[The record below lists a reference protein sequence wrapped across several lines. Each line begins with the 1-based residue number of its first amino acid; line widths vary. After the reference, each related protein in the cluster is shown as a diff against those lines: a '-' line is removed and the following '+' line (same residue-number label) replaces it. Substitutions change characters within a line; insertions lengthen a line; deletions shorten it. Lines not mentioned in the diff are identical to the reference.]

1 MVSRN
6 AITVI
11 ALLAIVGGMGGLTAY
26 SAELYSLFCRVTGF
40 GGTTQIADAPA
51 GQVID
56 RVITVR
62 FNADVNSGLPWRFE
76 PAQGPMRV
84 RLGEPA
90 LAFYTARSQAERAI
104 TGTAT
109 FNVTPAK
116 AGIYFNKI
124 DCFCFTEQT
133 LDAGAR
139 AELPV
144 SFFIDPDLAADRGL
158 DDVTTIT
165 LSYTFFRAK
174 RQSAAKAFSDLAAPA
189 RSPAR
194 PPNAMIPQGAKG
206 VAGRGSGPVRI
217 RVSEKRANTIN

>member
-1 MVSRN
+1 MAHRN

-40 GGTTQIADAPA
+40 GGTTQTAAAPA
-51 GQVID
+51 SHVID

-84 RLGEPA
+84 RLGEQA
-90 LAFYTARSQAERAI
+90 LAFYTARSLAERPI

-133 LDAGAR
+133 LVAGAR

-144 SFFIDPDLAADRGL
+144 SFFIDPAMAADRGL

-165 LSYTFFRAK
+165 LSYTFFKAR
-174 RQSAAKAFSDLAAPA
+174 RQTA
-189 RSPAR
+189 
-194 PPNAMIPQGAKG
+194 
-206 VAGRGSGPVRI
+206 
-217 RVSEKRANTIN
+217 ANTIN